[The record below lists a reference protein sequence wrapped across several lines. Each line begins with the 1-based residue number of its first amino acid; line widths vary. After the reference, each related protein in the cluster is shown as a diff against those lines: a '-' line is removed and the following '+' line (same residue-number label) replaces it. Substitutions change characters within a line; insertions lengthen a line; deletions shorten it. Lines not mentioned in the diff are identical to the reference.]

1 MNSFEYA
8 HPRTEEE
15 VVELLA
21 AHGGNTA
28 VLAGG
33 TDLFNLLR
41 ADCIAPRRVVDIKN
55 VESMQGVTVTG
66 RGLQLGAL
74 TTLDE
79 IVRHPL
85 LRPYASIV
93 QAAEAVHS
101 IQIQAM
107 GTLGGDLCHLPNCWY
122 YRNGYGL
129 LAQQDGASLAAEG
142 RNQFH
147 AVLGNRGPA
156 KFVSA
161 SRFAPALIAWGA
173 RARIVGPAPDQVS
186 EVPLEYFFVTPKS
199 AEQGVTVLQPG
210 QLLTHIL
217 LPDILLPGAGDEFAS
232 ATYEVLEL
240 EGLDWPLAS
249 AGVWFESSG
258 GIVREARIVLG
269 HVAPTPWVSLDAAAA
284 LVGQIVTEH
293 SAQAAGDAAVL
304 RATPLS
310 ENDYKVQIARTAVKR
325 AVLRAAGLLNQLGQL
340 EGALS

>member
-8 HPRTEEE
+8 SPRTEDEA
-15 VVELLA
+15 VALLSE
-21 AHGGNTA
+21 HDGNTA

-41 ADCIAPRRVVDIKN
+41 ADCIAPKRVVDIKN
-55 VESMQGVTVTG
+55 IGSMQGVTSISG
-66 RGLQLGAL
+66 GLMVGAL

-79 IVRHPL
+79 ILVHPL
-85 LRPYASIV
+85 LKPYDSLV
-93 QAAEAVHS
+93 QVADAVHS

-129 LAQQDGASLAAEG
+129 LGQRDGESLIDEG
-142 RNQFH
+142 RNEFH
-147 AVLGNRGPA
+147 AVFGNRGPA

-161 SRFAPALIAWGA
+161 SRFAPALIACGA
-173 RARIVGPAPDQVS
+173 QVRIAGPAPGQVS
-186 EVPLEYFFVTPKS
+186 NLPLEYFFTTPRIVR
-199 AEQGVTVLQPG
+199 EGVTVLQPG
-210 QLLTHIL
+210 QIVTHVL
-217 LPDILLPGAGDEFAS
+217 LPEIREEVAS
-232 ATYEVLEL
+232 ASYEVLQL

-249 AGVWFESSG
+249 AGVCVETSG
-258 GIVREARIVLG
+258 GIVREARVVLG
-269 HVAPTPWVSLDAAAA
+269 HVAPTPWVSHDAAEA
-284 LVGQIVTEH
+284 LVGKVVDER

-325 AVLRAAGLLNQLGQL
+325 AILRAAGQL
-340 EGALS
+340 EGALT

>member
-8 HPRTEEE
+8 SPRTEDEA
-15 VVELLA
+15 VALLSE
-21 AHGGNTA
+21 HDGNTA

-41 ADCIAPRRVVDIKN
+41 AGCIAPSRVVDIKN
-55 VESMQGVTVTG
+55 IDSMQGVILGTDGVMI
-66 RGLQLGAL
+66 GAL

-79 IVRHPL
+79 ILVHPL
-85 LRPYASIV
+85 LRSYESLLQVAD
-93 QAAEAVHS
+93 AVHS
-101 IQIQAM
+101 IQIQSM

-129 LAQQDGASLAAEG
+129 LAQKNGESLVAEG

-147 AVLGNRGPA
+147 AVFGNRGPA

-173 RARIVGPAPDQVS
+173 EARVIGPEPDQVS
-186 EVPLEYFFVTPKS
+186 TIPLEYFFISPKS
-199 AEQGVTVLQPG
+199 AGQGVTVLQPG

-217 LPDILLPGAGDEFAS
+217 LPQARDEVAS
-232 ATYEVLEL
+232 ASYEVLQL

-249 AGVWFESSG
+249 AGVCLESSG

-269 HVAPTPWVSLDAAAA
+269 HVAPTPWVSYDAAEA
-284 LVGQIVTEH
+284 LLGRVIDER
-293 SAQAAGDAAVL
+293 SAQAAGDAAAVL

-310 ENDYKVQIARTAVKR
+310 ENDYKVQIARAAVKR
-325 AVLRAAGLLNQLGQL
+325 AILRAAGQL
-340 EGALS
+340 EGALA

>member
-8 HPRTEEE
+8 SPGTEDEA
-15 VVELLA
+15 VALLS
-21 AHGGNTA
+21 AHDGSTA

-55 VESMQGVTVTG
+55 IGSMQGVSLVSG
-66 RGLQLGAL
+66 GLMIGAL

-79 IVRHPL
+79 ILLHPL
-85 LRPYASIV
+85 LKPYESLLHVADG
-93 QAAEAVHS
+93 VHA
-101 IQIQAM
+101 IQIQST
-107 GTLGGDLCHLPNCWY
+107 GTIGGDLCLHPNCWY

-129 LAQQDGASLAAEG
+129 LGQRNGESLVTEG

-147 AVLGNRGPA
+147 AVFGNRGPA

-173 RARIVGPAPDQVS
+173 EARIVGPEPGQVS
-186 EVPLEYFFVTPKS
+186 TVPLEYFYVTPKS

-217 LPDILLPGAGDEFAS
+217 LRDAGEEIARAS
-232 ATYEVLEL
+232 YEVLQL
-240 EGLDWPLAS
+240 EGLDWPLGS
-249 AGVWFESSG
+249 AGVCVETSG

-269 HVAPTPWVSLDAAAA
+269 HVAPTPWVSHDAAEA
-284 LVGQIVTEH
+284 LVGKVIDEN
-293 SAQAAGDAAVL
+293 SAQAAGDAAVA

-310 ENDYKVQIARTAVKR
+310 ENDYKVQIARAAVKR
-325 AVLRAAGLLNQLGQL
+325 ALLRAAGQL
-340 EGALS
+340 EGVS

>member
-8 HPRTEEE
+8 SPRTEEE
-15 VVELLA
+15 AVELLS
-21 AHGGNTA
+21 AHDGNTA

-41 ADCIAPRRVVDIKN
+41 ADCIAPQRVVDIKN
-55 VESMQGVTVTG
+55 VDSMQGVTVTG
-66 RGLQLGAL
+66 RGLMVGAL

-79 IVRHPL
+79 ILNHPL

-93 QAAEAVHS
+93 QVADAVHS

-129 LAQQDGASLAAEG
+129 LAQQAGESLVSEG

-147 AVLGNRGPA
+147 AVFGNRGPA

-173 RARIVGPAPDQVS
+173 KARIVGPAPDQVS

-217 LPDILLPGAGDEFAS
+217 LPEAGEEFAS
-232 ATYEVLEL
+232 ASYEVLQL

-249 AGVWFESSG
+249 AGVCLESSG
-258 GIVREARIVLG
+258 GIVRQARVVLG

-284 LVGQIVTEH
+284 LVGKVVDEH
-293 SAQAAGDAAVL
+293 SAQAAGDAAVV

-325 AVLRAAGLLNQLGQL
+325 AILRAAGQL

>member
-8 HPRTEEE
+8 SPRTEEE
-15 VVELLA
+15 AVAMLKA
-21 AHGGNTA
+21 FDGNTA
-28 VLAGG
+28 ILAGG

-41 ADCIAPRRVVDIKN
+41 ADCLAPKRVVDIKN
-55 VESMQGVTVTG
+55 IDSMQGLTLTSEGVMI
-66 RGLQLGAL
+66 GAL

-79 IVRHPL
+79 ILAHPL
-85 LRPYASIV
+85 LRTYESLLQVAD
-93 QAAEAVHS
+93 AVHS
-101 IQIQAM
+101 IQIQSM

-129 LAQQDGASLAAEG
+129 LAQKNGESLVAEG

-147 AVLGNRGPA
+147 AVFGNRGPA

-173 RARIVGPAPDQVS
+173 EARIVGPEPDQVS
-186 EVPLEYFFVTPKS
+186 TVPLEYFFISPKS
-199 AEQGVTVLQPG
+199 AGQGVTVLQPG

-217 LPDILLPGAGDEFAS
+217 LPEAKEEVAS
-232 ATYEVLEL
+232 ASYEVLQM

-249 AGVWFESSG
+249 AGVCLEFVG
-258 GIVREARIVLG
+258 GVVREARVVLG
-269 HVAPTPWVSLDAAAA
+269 HVAPTPWVSHDAAEA
-284 LVGQIVTEH
+284 LLGRAIDER
-293 SAQAAGDAAVL
+293 SAQAAGDAAAL

-325 AVLRAAGLLNQLGQL
+325 AVLRAAGQL
-340 EGALS
+340 EGVLS

>member
-8 HPRTEEE
+8 SPRTEDEA
-15 VVELLA
+15 VALLSE
-21 AHGGNTA
+21 HDGNTA

-41 ADCIAPRRVVDIKN
+41 ADCIAPKRVVDIKN
-55 VESMQGVTVTG
+55 IGSMQGVTSISG
-66 RGLQLGAL
+66 GLMVGAL

-79 IVRHPL
+79 ILVHPL
-85 LRPYASIV
+85 LKPYDSLV
-93 QAAEAVHS
+93 QVADAVHS

-129 LAQQDGASLAAEG
+129 LGQRDDESLIDEG
-142 RNQFH
+142 RNEFH
-147 AVLGNRGPA
+147 AVFGNRGPA

-161 SRFAPALIAWGA
+161 SRFAPALIACGA
-173 RARIVGPAPDQVS
+173 QVRIAGPAPGQVS
-186 EVPLEYFFVTPKS
+186 NLPLEYFFTTPRIVR
-199 AEQGVTVLQPG
+199 EGVTVLQPG
-210 QLLTHIL
+210 QIVTHVL
-217 LPDILLPGAGDEFAS
+217 LPEIREEVAS
-232 ATYEVLEL
+232 ASYEVLQL

-249 AGVWFESSG
+249 AGVCVETSG
-258 GIVREARIVLG
+258 GIVREARVVLG
-269 HVAPTPWVSLDAAAA
+269 HVAPTPWVSHDAAEA
-284 LVGQIVTEH
+284 LVGKVVDER

-325 AVLRAAGLLNQLGQL
+325 AILRAAGQL
-340 EGALS
+340 EGALT

>member
-8 HPRTEEE
+8 SPRTEDEA
-15 VVELLA
+15 VELLS
-21 AHGGNTA
+21 AHDGNTA

-41 ADCIAPRRVVDIKN
+41 ADCIAPSRVVDIKN
-55 VESMQGVTVTG
+55 IRSMQGVSATG
-66 RGLQLGAL
+66 RGLLVGAL

-79 IVRHPL
+79 ILAHPL
-85 LRPYASIV
+85 LQPYRSLAQVADS
-93 QAAEAVHS
+93 VHS
-101 IQIQAM
+101 IQIQSM

-129 LAQQDGASLAAEG
+129 LGQRNGESLPAEG

-173 RARIVGPAPDQVS
+173 IARIAGPEPGQVS
-186 EVPLEYFFVTPKS
+186 ELPLEYFYISPKS

-210 QLLTHIL
+210 QILTHVLI
-217 LPDILLPGAGDEFAS
+217 PEPAQEVVS
-232 ATYEVLEL
+232 ATYEVLQL

-249 AGVWFESSG
+249 AAVCLETSAGV
-258 GIVREARIVLG
+258 VRDARVVLG
-269 HVAPTPWVSLDAAAA
+269 HVAPTPWVSLDAAASLTGKEIGELA
-284 LVGQIVTEH
+284 
-293 SAQAAGDAAVL
+293 AQEAGDAAVAG
-304 RATPLS
+304 ATPLS

-325 AVLRAAGLLNQLGQL
+325 AILRAAGQL